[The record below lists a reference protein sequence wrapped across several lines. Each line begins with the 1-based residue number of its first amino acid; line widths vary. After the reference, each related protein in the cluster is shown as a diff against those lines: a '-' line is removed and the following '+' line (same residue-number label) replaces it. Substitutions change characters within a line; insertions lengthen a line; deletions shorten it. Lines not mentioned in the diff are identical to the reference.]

1 MLICISEL
9 IIINYKLIAFFISP
23 QWTIWET
30 NWMINKIIV
39 LILFIIITVILLKNK
54 YYILNDLIEKE

>member
-54 YYILNDLIEKE
+54 YYILNDLIKKE